1 MILGLTNLTASTIHI
16 HPFLIPRTRL
26 TQMPNL
32 PAHKA
37 RRERVLAP
45 LFLTIPRR
53 VILRPAVITRL
64 FPSSAVRRASFH
76 FPTVPYRVSSASTA
90 ETRQLA
96 LPNASIRAR
105 RRRAVA
111 SAAASAATAPAPAP
125 ASAAARESPGA
136 FAASVLRFHVL
147 FVVVVFIVGVVVV
160 VVRGAS
166 MNGASHVAAAAPW
179 MRCAPRAR
187 DISSARVVEARRTRR

>member
-1 MILGLTNLTASTIHI
+1 MILGLTNLTTSTIHI

-32 PAHKA
+32 TAHKA

-64 FPSSAVRRASFH
+64 FPSRTIRRTSLH
-76 FPTVPYRVSSASTA
+76 LPTVPYRVPRASTA

-96 LPNASIRAR
+96 LPNAAIGAR
-105 RRRAVA
+105 RRRPARA
-111 SAAASAATAPAPAP
+111 SP
-125 ASAAARESPGA
+125 AAR
-136 FAASVLRFHVL
+136 
-147 FVVVVFIVGVVVV
+147 
-160 VVRGAS
+160 
-166 MNGASHVAAAAPW
+166 AAPEPSPTAAIGG
-179 MRCAPRAR
+179 RG
-187 DISSARVVEARRTRR
+187 